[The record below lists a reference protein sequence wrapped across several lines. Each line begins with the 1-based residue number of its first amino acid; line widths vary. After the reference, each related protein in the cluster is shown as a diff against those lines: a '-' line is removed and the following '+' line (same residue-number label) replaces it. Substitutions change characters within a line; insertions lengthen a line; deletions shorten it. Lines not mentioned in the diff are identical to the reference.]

1 MFYIDNYA
9 TWKGSMAIDTP
20 MYWFIICHGLLIH
33 LLGVTFVLM
42 KEIRLT
48 SWGWGSF
55 SIVFPII
62 YKGFI
67 LPRWCRISFI
77 NRTLPRFAL
86 DITSHQEQPQAW
98 LGLHL
103 DNASDV
109 LCPDAQKGGG
119 QVGRQPLEADL
130 ESISAP
136 WIWISTFHH
145 AANAAASLMVW

>member
-1 MFYIDNYA
+1 MQDFFYQQD
-9 TWKGSMAIDTP
+9 
-20 MYWFIICHGLLIH
+20 
-33 LLGVTFVLM
+33 
-42 KEIRLT
+42 LT
-48 SWGWGSF
+48 Q
-55 SIVFPII
+55 I
-62 YKGFI
+62 
-67 LPRWCRISFI
+67 
-77 NRTLPRFAL
+77 AL

-109 LCPDAQKGGG
+109 LCADAQKGGG